1 MEPITI
7 KIIILIVS
15 GSFATKF
22 AQSYNSKAFKQ
33 IEFTDFLKK
42 MKVLCESEKV
52 VLSIFIF
59 LCKHCR
65 F

>member
-42 MKVLCESEKV
+42 MKVLCES
-52 VLSIFIF
+52 
-59 LCKHCR
+59 
-65 F
+65 